1 MDGERK
7 GGEGNLAA
15 NENSLL
21 ANPQSAIAIA
31 NLKSRCN
38 LFS

>member
-7 GGEGNLAA
+7 GEEGSLAG
-15 NENSLL
+15 NENSPW
-21 ANPQSAIAIA
+21 ANPQNAIAIA